1 MNTPTKPE
9 LNSQDIRT
17 VGIILLV
24 GVAAVIMCLMW
35 AQMTMS
41 QEKPASS
48 VSTFWA
54 GTNKLDAPPQVRAKA
69 TGITLHI
76 CKSATVY
83 LTTQGG
89 HILAPMWHDKAMEIP
104 GVNPVVCD
112 YKGHVTFYVLP
123 SQDYEIEVVKPE
135 TK

>member
-35 AQMTMS
+35 AQRTMS
-41 QEKPASS
+41 QEKSS

-54 GTNKLDAPPQVRAKA
+54 GTDKLDAPPQVRAKA
-69 TGITLHI
+69 TGITLHG

-83 LTTQGG
+83 LSTNGG
-89 HILAPMWHDKAMEIP
+89 HILAPLWWDKAAEMP
-104 GVNPVVCD
+104 GVNPVICD
-112 YKGHVTFYVLP
+112 YKGRVKFYVLP
-123 SQDYEIEVVKPE
+123 SQDYEIEVAKPE